1 MAQAGA
7 GTIGDMGGGAAPATW
22 PDLASSPWADTRDT
36 VHMWTQI
43 VGKVRLALEPMVNHW
58 WQVPLYVSA
67 RGLTTSLMPAGDR
80 GLEIEFDFIDHVL
93 VLRDTA
99 GEVRRFGLQGS
110 SVADF
115 YARTLAALDD
125 LRVRVPVRGVP
136 VEVAEAVPF
145 ADDTGHH
152 AYDPDAI
159 HRFWQ
164 ALVRVHDVFTR
175 FRSRYVGKVSP
186 VHFFWGGFDLAVT
199 RFSGRRAPEHPGG
212 IPNCPDWVMRAAY
225 SHEVSSCGF
234 FPGEDARGAFYAY
247 AYPEP
252 DGFAGWPVRPD
263 QARYDSALGEF
274 LLPYEAVRTAADP
287 AATLLDFLQ
296 DTYEAAAVLGGWDR
310 AALEAGSADVEPQR
324 QPVGGGR

>member
-145 ADDTGHH
+145 A
-152 AYDPDAI
+152 
-159 HRFWQ
+159 
-164 ALVRVHDVFTR
+164 
-175 FRSRYVGKVSP
+175 
-186 VHFFWGGFDLAVT
+186 
-199 RFSGRRAPEHPGG
+199 
-212 IPNCPDWVMRAAY
+212 
-225 SHEVSSCGF
+225 
-234 FPGEDARGAFYAY
+234 ED
-247 AYPEP
+247 
-252 DGFAGWPVRPD
+252 
-263 QARYDSALGEF
+263 
-274 LLPYEAVRTAADP
+274 
-287 AATLLDFLQ
+287 
-296 DTYEAAAVLGGWDR
+296 
-310 AALEAGSADVEPQR
+310 
-324 QPVGGGR
+324 